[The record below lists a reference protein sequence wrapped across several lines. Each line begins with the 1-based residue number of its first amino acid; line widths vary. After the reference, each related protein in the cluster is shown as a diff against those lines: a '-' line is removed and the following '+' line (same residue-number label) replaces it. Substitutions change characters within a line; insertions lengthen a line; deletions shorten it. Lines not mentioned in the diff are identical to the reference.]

1 MLQRLSFHSLR
12 LEFRLCI
19 VDANTARAH
28 GAQGA
33 RVLRESR
40 EHRVHE
46 MGVSRLW
53 DLLAPC
59 GRRVSLESLARK
71 RLAVDASIWL
81 IQFIKAM
88 RDDSGEMLQNAPV
101 LGLFRRLCKLLFLH
115 IYPVLVFDGATPP
128 LKQKTV
134 ARRRAFRERQESS
147 LRHTAEKILL
157 NQVSAGT
164 RARTHARTYART
176 RSPMHT
182 RARTCARAR
191 GFSAAAPRRHWCAD
205 EGSPPSPRAGG

>member
-1 MLQRLSFHSLR
+1 
-12 LEFRLCI
+12 
-19 VDANTARAH
+19 
-28 GAQGA
+28 
-33 RVLRESR
+33 
-40 EHRVHE
+40 

-59 GRRVSLESLARK
+59 GRRVSLESLGRK

-157 NQVSAGT
+157 NQVSTGT
-164 RARTHARTYART
+164 HARTHART
-176 RSPMHT
+176 RSSKHA
-182 RARTCARAR
+182 RARTA
-191 GFSAAAPRRHWCAD
+191 SQQPRHGATGAD

>member
-1 MLQRLSFHSLR
+1 
-12 LEFRLCI
+12 
-19 VDANTARAH
+19 
-28 GAQGA
+28 
-33 RVLRESR
+33 
-40 EHRVHE
+40 

-164 RARTHARTYART
+164 RARAHARTHART
-176 RSPMHT
+176 RSPKHT

>member
-1 MLQRLSFHSLR
+1 MRPSAGSAPPRAKQVRRPRRAKASLR
-12 LEFRLCI
+12 
-19 VDANTARAH
+19 DHA
-28 GAQGA
+28 
-33 RVLRESR
+33 
-40 EHRVHE
+40 

-88 RDDSGEMLQNAPV
+88 RDDSGEMLHNAPV

-164 RARTHARTYART
+164 RAHAHARTYART
-176 RSPMHT
+176 RSPVHT